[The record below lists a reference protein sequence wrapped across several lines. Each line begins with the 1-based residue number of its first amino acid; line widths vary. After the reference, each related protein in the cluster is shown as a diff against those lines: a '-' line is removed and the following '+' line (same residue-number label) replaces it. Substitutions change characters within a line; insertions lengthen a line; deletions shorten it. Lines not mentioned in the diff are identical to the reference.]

1 MKFTLNNQEEKA
13 ITDEDQ
19 EENKDSENEEQEF
32 GIRPIQN
39 IQID

>member
-13 ITDEDQ
+13 ITDEDE
-19 EENKDSENEEQEF
+19 EENKDSDNEEQEF